1 MQSLK
6 AKPKGTTLFPSNWNC
21 IAEPIPGSFIGR
33 QNHLEPN
40 NVRLMSGHQGKTY
53 EAFSEQENTAH
64 NEEKTQPSELSQSD
78 TGDRLWGQGH
88 YHTDGYVP
96 TVAEA
101 RGKIERV
108 SGDMESIK
116 KTQVALLEM
125 KTATPEIFNTQDG
138 INDTGSDSAEGL

>member
-1 MQSLK
+1 M
-6 AKPKGTTLFPSNWNC
+6 
-21 IAEPIPGSFIGR
+21 
-33 QNHLEPN
+33 
-40 NVRLMSGHQGKTY
+40 
-53 EAFSEQENTAH
+53 
-64 NEEKTQPSELSQSD
+64 

-125 KTATPEIFNTQDG
+125 KTAMPEIFDKHTVELMILGQTLQKVCELEDTQ
-138 INDTGSDSAEGL
+138 